1 MTRKIYTLLLF
12 LYTLAVSVGAQERYT
27 RQSLL
32 ATGKW
37 MKIRVKDEGVYQ
49 LSPTALKNMGFSNA
63 AKVRLYGYNMPM
75 LPEAKIENI
84 ADDMME
90 IPVYRKSNGTIL
102 FYSCGTT
109 EWKKSSSG
117 KYFTHKNNPYSSY
130 IYYFLTES
138 DAAPATFSTED
149 GTATTSTVQDTYLA
163 HSIYEDDAFSFLNA
177 GRTFFEKYD
186 YADGASKTYR
196 IPLDNTTKGDVILD
210 VRFGAN
216 GSSSS
221 TVNVSSGSNSLG
233 NITIG
238 GVSTSDHCV
247 AKVSSRQFT
256 IYDQTISQMPVTL
269 KHTRS
274 QGTSGHLDYIRLSY
288 QALLTVGSKNYV
300 VFSPNSKTKRT
311 FAVAGADNGT
321 CVWNVTSPSAT
332 HEIKG
337 TLTNGTYKVSVDAGN
352 INDKYVAVNTNSTF
366 PAPQQIGKIANQ
378 NLHALDSIN
387 LLIIV
392 PANGRLTDQALRL
405 AQAHTQKDGMK
416 CAVVK
421 ADEVYNEFS
430 AGTPDATA
438 YRRLMK
444 MLYDRQYKQSP
455 LRGTEAG
462 SLNLLLFGNCFWD
475 NRLITTGLTKLS
487 QDDYLLAYESDDS
500 WSNTKSYVMEEYYT
514 LLEDGKGVSPLKEKP
529 DCGVGRLPV
538 TTAAQAKNMVDK
550 LIGYIFN
557 IYGGGWKN
565 NICMMA
571 DDGNANIHMQD
582 AENILD
588 KTQSLMPE
596 YHYQRIYWDSY
607 QREQTTTGSSYPGA
621 YADINK
627 TMEEGALIMNYTGHG
642 APYTL
647 SHEQVL
653 KTADFQ
659 NWSSP
664 RLPLWFTAACD
675 VAPFDMNTT
684 NIACEAM
691 LNKNGAAMGF
701 ISTARTVYSP
711 QNRTINRNFM
721 SHVLARKPNGENYT
735 IGEALAQAK
744 ADIAGTLKSTSSEI
758 DSINKVHFILLGDPA
773 IKLCPPKYNVKIDR
787 FNGLDTS
794 SGDMPNISAGDI
806 VTVEGRI
813 VDEDGNDIDDFNGIL
828 SSSVYD
834 SEEHIVC
841 KNNANEDVTKFEYDD
856 RTRVIYSGSDSIRSG
871 KFTFSFPVTID
882 INYSDNTG
890 MLYLHAINQKKT
902 DEAHGIFDKFT
913 VGGSNTEN
921 VTDTIGPSILAFCDG
936 YTTKDSV
943 TTYTTENPTLRIVL
957 SDDSGINTTG
967 SGLGH
972 DIVAIIDGK
981 ESMTY
986 SLNSYY
992 TPDAGSY
999 KTGSISYTLPSLPAG
1014 THTLLV
1020 RAFDTLNNMGES
1032 FYTFEVVEGMR
1043 QEYDIIDMSG
1053 RVLQHGKDIS
1063 SLKPGVYIRR
1073 IRLTSPAGTIYT
1085 KAEKFAVTQ

>member
-12 LYTLAVSVGAQERYT
+12 LSTLTVCVGAQERYT

-149 GTATTSTVQDTYLA
+149 GTATQATVQDTYMA
-163 HSIYEDDAFSFLNA
+163 HSLYEEDAYSFMNS

-196 IPLDNTTKGDVILD
+196 IALDNTTKGDVIMN
-210 VRFGAN
+210 VCFAAN
-216 GSSSS
+216 GSAAS
-221 TVNVSSGSNSLG
+221 TVSVSTGTNTLG
-233 NITIG
+233 TISIG
-238 GVSTSDHCV
+238 GISNEDV
-247 AKVSSRQFT
+247 AKVASKSFT

-288 QALLTVGSKNYV
+288 PAELSMKNKNYV
-300 VFSPNSKTKRT
+300 VFTPNSTTKRT

-366 PAPQQIGKIANQ
+366 PTPQQIGKIANQ

-462 SLNLLLFGNCFWD
+462 SLNLLLFGNCLWD

-487 QDDYLLAYESDDS
+487 QDDYLLVYESDNS
-500 WSNTKSYVMEEYYT
+500 WSRTNSYAMEEYYT

-529 DCGVGRLPV
+529 DCGVGRLPLSTV
-538 TTAAQAKNMVDK
+538 TEAKNVVNK
-550 LIGYIFN
+550 LIGYMFN
-557 IYGGGWKN
+557 TYGGGWKN
-565 NICMMA
+565 KICFMA
-571 DDGNANIHMQD
+571 DDGNANIHMED
-582 AENILD
+582 AKNVMNAIKQRQPD
-588 KTQSLMPE
+588 

-607 QREQTTTGSSYPGA
+607 QREQSATGNSYPGA

-642 APYTL
+642 AAYVL

-653 KTADFQ
+653 QTADFQ
-659 NWSSP
+659 NWTSP
-664 RLPLWFTAACD
+664 NLPLWITAACD

-684 NIACEAM
+684 NLACEAV
-691 LNKNGAAMGF
+691 LNKQGAAMGF
-701 ISTARTVYSP
+701 IGTGRTVYSSA
-711 QNRTINRNFM
+711 NRVINRNFM

-794 SGDMPNISAGDI
+794 SGDMPNISARDI

-841 KNNANEDVTKFEYDD
+841 KNNANEDITKFEYDD

-921 VTDTIGPSILAFCDG
+921 VTDTIGPAILAFCDG

-999 KTGSISYTLPSLPAG
+999 KTGSISYSLPSLPAG